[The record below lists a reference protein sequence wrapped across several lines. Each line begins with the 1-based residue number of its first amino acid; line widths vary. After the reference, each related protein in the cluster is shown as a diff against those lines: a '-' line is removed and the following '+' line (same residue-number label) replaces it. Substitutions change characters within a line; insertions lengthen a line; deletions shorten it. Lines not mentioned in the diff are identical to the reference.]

1 MVLSIGTMTEKQT
14 TENESSLIKLI
25 ESMPVLLNA
34 MDSDGNFIFWNKE
47 CERVTGY
54 RVDEIINNPN
64 ALNILYPDKTYRE
77 QLLSEWAERGDDFRD
92 WEMNLTCK
100 DGTIKTISWSNI
112 SKKVSIKGWAS
123 WSIGVDV
130 TERKQRAELTRI
142 QHNLGIALAD
152 ETDYEK
158 ALEISL
164 RAAIDAAG
172 MDCGGIYIVDENTG
186 ALELVFHE
194 GLPTKFVDAAGRFDA
209 DSPQTVKV
217 MEGNPMYSS
226 HKELGFPIE
235 KRKEE
240 NLRAIAI
247 VPVKHEGRVI
257 GCLNIASHE
266 IEVFPHF
273 SRTAVETIT
282 GQIGLSIARIR
293 GREKLKAE
301 HKQLLAIFDSVN
313 EIIYVADSNTYEILY
328 VNMHCKKVFAR
339 DPVGEKCYNVLQG
352 FNKPCDPCVN
362 ELLMEDFEKPHYREY
377 YNPTLK
383 RHFMAHD
390 RMIKWPDGRNVH
402 FELAVDITDR
412 KRFEE
417 ELTKERDFAE
427 NLVATAN
434 VIILV
439 LDVKGKILLLNPYME
454 NISGYKIDEVKGKD
468 WFATFLPE
476 RDIEKIEGV
485 FDKTIMGE
493 GIRENVNPIV
503 TKGGR
508 ELMIEW
514 NSTTLKDVEGSII
527 GVLNVGE
534 DITERLKVEGEI
546 KKHQE
551 QLEELVKERTKQ
563 LEETQAELVIK
574 ERLAVLGQLVAV
586 VSHEI
591 RNPLGTIASSIFT
604 IKERVKDANVDLQ
617 LPVER
622 IKRSVSRCDRIIEE
636 LLYYTRKRDIELKSE
651 HIDKWIDDIL
661 LESEIPPETQLIRKS
676 GCDFEIEMDSEKIRR
691 CLVNLI
697 DNAVQAIDEKN
708 KNLAPP
714 DKTKAAIT
722 VETCVSDGRLEIS
735 VEDTGSGISE
745 DNLKIIFE
753 PLYSTKNFG
762 VGLGLSIIKQ
772 IIEQHGGGIK
782 LESKLGIG
790 TKATL
795 WLPVND

>member
-1 MVLSIGTMTEKQT
+1 M
-14 TENESSLIKLI
+14 
-25 ESMPVLLNA
+25 
-34 MDSDGNFIFWNKE
+34 
-47 CERVTGY
+47 
-54 RVDEIINNPN
+54 
-64 ALNILYPDKTYRE
+64 
-77 QLLSEWAERGDDFRD
+77 
-92 WEMNLTCK
+92 
-100 DGTIKTISWSNI
+100 
-112 SKKVSIKGWAS
+112 
-123 WSIGVDV
+123 
-130 TERKQRAELTRI
+130 
-142 QHNLGIALAD
+142 
-152 ETDYEK
+152 
-158 ALEISL
+158 
-164 RAAIDAAG
+164 
-172 MDCGGIYIVDENTG
+172 
-186 ALELVFHE
+186 
-194 GLPTKFVDAAGRFDA
+194 
-209 DSPQTVKV
+209 
-217 MEGNPMYSS
+217 
-226 HKELGFPIE
+226 
-235 KRKEE
+235 
-240 NLRAIAI
+240 
-247 VPVKHEGRVI
+247 
-257 GCLNIASHE
+257 
-266 IEVFPHF
+266 
-273 SRTAVETIT
+273 
-282 GQIGLSIARIR
+282 
-293 GREKLKAE
+293 
-301 HKQLLAIFDSVN
+301 
-313 EIIYVADSNTYEILY
+313 LY
-328 VNMHCKKVFAR
+328 VNRHCKKVFTR
-339 DPVGEKCYNVLQG
+339 DPVGEKCYKILHG
-352 FNKPCDPCVN
+352 FDKPCDPCVN
-362 ELLMEDFEKPHYREY
+362 ELLMEDLEKPHYREY
-377 YNPTLK
+377 YNPVLK

-427 NLVATAN
+427 SLVATAN

-439 LDVKGKILLLNPYME
+439 LDVKGRILLFNPYLE

-468 WFATFLPE
+468 WFTTFLPE

-485 FDKTIMGE
+485 FYKAITEDR
-493 GIRENVNPIV
+493 IRDNVNPIV
-503 TKGGR
+503 TKDGR

-514 NSTTLKDVEGSII
+514 NSRTLKDAEGNII

-534 DITERLKVEGEI
+534 DISERLKVEEEI

-551 QLEELVKERTKQ
+551 HLEELVIERTKQ

-604 IKERVKDANVDLQ
+604 IKERTKDADIDLH

-622 IKRSVSRCDRIIEE
+622 IKRSISRCDGIIEE

-661 LESEIPPETQLIRKS
+661 LESEIPPGIQLIRKS
-676 GCDFEIEMDSEKIRR
+676 GCDFKIEMDSEKIRR

-708 KNLAPP
+708 RNLAPP
-714 DKTKAAIT
+714 DMAKAAIT
-722 VETCVSDGRLEIS
+722 VETTVSDGKLEIS

-745 DNLKIIFE
+745 ENLKIIFE

-782 LESKLGIG
+782 LESQIGVG

-795 WLPVND
+795 WLPVKDR

>member
-1 MVLSIGTMTEKQT
+1 MTEKST
-14 TENESSLIKLI
+14 TEHDISLIKII

-34 MDSDGNFIFWNKE
+34 MDSEGNFIFWNKE

-54 RVDEIINNPN
+54 RADEIINNPN
-64 ALNILYPDKTYRE
+64 ANHILYPDEGYLEKIM
-77 QLLSEWAERGDDFRD
+77 SEWAELGNDFRD
-92 WEMNLTCK
+92 WEIDLTCK
-100 DGTIKTISWSNI
+100 DGTTKTISWSNI
-112 SKKVSIKGWAS
+112 AKTVPIKGWAS
-123 WSIGVDV
+123 WSVGVDV
-130 TERKQRAELTRI
+130 TERKQRTELTRI

-158 ALEISL
+158 ALKISL

-172 MDCGGIYIVDENTG
+172 MDCGGIYVVDENTG

-194 GLPTKFVDAAGRFDA
+194 ELPPNFVDAACRFDA

-217 MEGNPMYSS
+217 MEGNAMYST
-226 HKELGFPIE
+226 HQELGFPLE

-257 GCLNIASHE
+257 ACLNIASHV
-266 IEVFPHF
+266 IDKFPNF
-273 SRTAVETIT
+273 SRTAIETIA
-282 GQIGLSIARIR
+282 GQIGMSITRISEK
-293 GREKLKAE
+293 EKLKAE
-301 HKQLLAIFDSVN
+301 HEQLLAIFDSVN
-313 EIIYVADSNTYEILY
+313 EIIYVSDLNTYDILY
-328 VNMHCKKVFAR
+328 VNRHCKKVFTR
-339 DPVGEKCYNVLQG
+339 DPVGEKCYKILHG
-352 FNKPCDPCVN
+352 FDKPCDPCVN
-362 ELLMEDFEKPHYREY
+362 ELLMEDLSKPYYHEY
-377 YNPTLK
+377 YDPVLK

-412 KRFEE
+412 KRIEE

-427 NLVATAN
+427 SLVATAN

-439 LDVKGKILLLNPYME
+439 LDVKGRILLFNPYLE

-468 WFATFLPE
+468 WFTIFLPE

-485 FDKTIMGE
+485 FDKAIDE
-493 GIRENVNPIV
+493 DGIRDNVNPIV
-503 TKGGR
+503 TKDGR

-514 NSTTLKDVEGSII
+514 NSRTLKDAEGNII
-527 GVLNVGE
+527 GILNVGE
-534 DITERLKVEGEI
+534 DITEQLKVEEEI
-546 KKHQE
+546 IKHQE
-551 QLEELVKERTKQ
+551 HLEELVKERTIQ
-563 LEETQAELVIK
+563 LEEAQAELVIK
-574 ERLAVLGQLVAV
+574 ERLATLGQLVAV

-604 IKERVKDANVDLQ
+604 INERAKDADIDLH

-622 IKRSVSRCDRIIEE
+622 IKRSISRCDRIIEE

-661 LESEIPPETQLIRKS
+661 LESEIPPGIQLIRKS
-676 GCDFEIEMDSEKIRR
+676 GCDFEVEMDSEIIRR

-708 KNLAPP
+708 RNLAPP
-714 DKTKAAIT
+714 DKAKAAIT
-722 VETCVSDGRLEIS
+722 VETTVSDGKIEVR
-735 VEDTGSGISE
+735 VEDTGLGISE
-745 DNLKIIFE
+745 ENLKIIFE

-772 IIEQHGGGIK
+772 LIEQHGGGIK
-782 LESKLGIG
+782 LESQIGVG

-795 WLPVND
+795 WLPIKD